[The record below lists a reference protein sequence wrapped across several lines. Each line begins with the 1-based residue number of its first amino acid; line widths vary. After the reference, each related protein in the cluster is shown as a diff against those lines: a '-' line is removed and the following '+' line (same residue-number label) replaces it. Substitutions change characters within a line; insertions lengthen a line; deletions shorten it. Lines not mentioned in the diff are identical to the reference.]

1 MPQSVDELRAKLS
14 ITSLEEAFDEWIKN
28 LIYADPG
35 GGKTHLLG
43 TAADHPE
50 TRPVLIFDV
59 DGGLKTLK
67 KFENKKYI
75 ERIVCRSMD
84 DVKKNYDELFYSID
98 ADGNLPYKTVGI
110 DSLSELTDLD
120 MRFIM
125 KAAYNTNPDK
135 VNIDVPSPREWGIA
149 RAHVRNVVR
158 AFRDLPCHVI
168 MTAHV
173 GVEEQEGQ
181 PTKYFPAFAGK
192 LKREVPGFFDVVG
205 YMSTD
210 TTTGE
215 AIRQIQFLGTRRV
228 VAKDRLGVFGNLLRN
243 PSVPLMWDLISGNV
257 DLASLN
263 GQPEVPPE
271 PVATKEPITDATDT
285 DTDTETGE
293 KTDD

>member
-1 MPQSVDELRAKLS
+1 MTTTDVEALRAKLS
-14 ITSLEEAFDEWIKN
+14 ITSLEETFDNWIKN

-67 KFENKKYI
+67 KFENKKHI
-75 ERIVCRSMD
+75 ERVICRSMD
-84 DVKKNYDELFYSID
+84 DVKKNYDELFYSIN
-98 ADGNLPYKTVGI
+98 AKGEIPYKTVGI

-120 MRFIM
+120 MRYIM
-125 KAAYNTNPDK
+125 KDAYNNNPDK
-135 VNIDVPSPREWGIA
+135 VNIDVPSQREWGIA
-149 RAHVRNVVR
+149 RAHVRNIVR

-173 GVEEQEGQ
+173 GVEEAEGQ

-205 YMSTD
+205 YMSTNSM
-210 TTTGE
+210 TGE
-215 AIRQIQFLGTRRV
+215 PIRQIQFLGTNRV
-228 VAKDRLGVFGNLLRN
+228 VAKDRLGKFGDLLRK
-243 PSVPLMWDLISGNV
+243 PTIPLMWQLINDEISLEAANA
-257 DLASLN
+257 LAA
-263 GQPEVPPE
+263 PA
-271 PVATKEPITDATDT
+271 PVAEQTNTDTNTKEQEE
-285 DTDTETGE
+285 ETTNE
-293 KTDD
+293 